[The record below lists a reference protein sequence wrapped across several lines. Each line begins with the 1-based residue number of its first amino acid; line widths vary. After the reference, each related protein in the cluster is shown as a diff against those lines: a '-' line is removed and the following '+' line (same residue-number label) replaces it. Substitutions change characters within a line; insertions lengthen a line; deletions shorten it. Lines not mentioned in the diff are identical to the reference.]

1 MLAALSLTTAVAT
14 LGAGLASF
22 LAPCTLPLIPAY
34 LGAVS
39 GVAAE
44 DLAPQRI
51 HSAAPLRARLLGGSV
66 LYVAGFTIVF
76 VLLGLGAGGIGF
88 ELTQA
93 RRPLEIGGGIAMVV
107 FGLALTGLFRIPL
120 LERTVRIDI
129 SGLAARRGTRAALPI
144 GMLFGLGWTPC
155 VGPYLG
161 SALTLAAIGGTAWQG
176 AVLLGLYS
184 LGLGLPFIV
193 VALLYGSVPGL
204 PQRLSRLAPVAA
216 LVGGV
221 LTATFGLLIATGAYT
236 HLTSWLAQFST
247 PS

>member
-1 MLAALSLTTAVAT
+1 MLAAISLTTAVAT

-39 GVAAE
+39 GVAAQ
-44 DLAPQRI
+44 DLVEPGAPVA
-51 HSAAPLRARLLGGSV
+51 SLRVRLLTGSL

-93 RRPLEIGGGIAMVV
+93 RRPLEIIGGTLMIV
-107 FGLALTGLFRIPL
+107 FGLALTGVLRIPL
-120 LERTVRIDI
+120 LERTLRADI
-129 SGLAARRGTRAALPI
+129 SGFAARRGTRAALPI

-161 SALTLAAIGGTAWQG
+161 SALTLAAIGGTSLQG

-184 LGLGLPFIV
+184 LGLGLPFVV

-204 PQRLSRLAPVAA
+204 PQKLSRMAPVAA
-216 LVGGV
+216 AIGGTI
-221 LTATFGLLIATGAYT
+221 TAVFGVLIATGLYV
-236 HLTSWLAQFST
+236 HLTSWLASVST